1 MVVGVLSAHG
11 LVDSASVQGISK
23 GYGKG
28 QVGPLMEGFR
38 FGLDLGR
45 RDVGASVVGLGCSLG
60 VNFVIL
66 FHGGFFTS
74 GGHTRS

>member
-1 MVVGVLSAHG
+1 
-11 LVDSASVQGISK
+11 
-23 GYGKG
+23 
-28 QVGPLMEGFR
+28 MEGFR